1 MNSED
6 VIEQLENVGFNG
18 VLIIFLFGVYKLL
31 VSRNFISKCG
41 WISID
46 FRSKELRER
55 ELDYKHIVRMAEIEL
70 EKLKY
75 SNGII
80 DQDLDL
86 DSDDYHSDQ
95 DKSSS

>member
-1 MNSED
+1 MDSSK
-6 VIEQLENVGFNG
+6 ILEQLENVGLNG

-41 WISID
+41 FLTVD
-46 FRSKELRER
+46 FRSKELRQQ
-55 ELDYKHIVRMAEIEL
+55 ELEYKHIVKMAELEV

-80 DQDLDL
+80 D
-86 DSDDYHSDQ
+86 DYHHSNENQ
-95 DKSSS
+95 GPSKSSSQGC